1 MTSSRALATLACV
14 LGLLTPLFWVGSL
27 VTPGEEA
34 VKIRNGLVAD
44 IGDPADFR
52 WVPGSAPASYKVNQ
66 AEPSASFRAIAE
78 QIAVV
83 GPGQRLQG
91 LDLALALSKH
101 LMGDSK
107 RAGGPIQA
115 GLDET
120 YRRITGNRQGYC
132 ADFTRVFSGLAL
144 AAGLPVRTWS
154 ISFEGFGAGHSFSE
168 IYDARVSKWILVD
181 SFHSLYFVDDRT
193 GEPLSV
199 IEVHDRLV
207 LPDGESGIAL
217 RKIVDGRMPFRSDDL
232 AIDYYRRGFMQLAL
246 VWGDNIFDYDQ
257 SKAIRVASHVSR
269 SVERATAIGVD
280 VYPDLK
286 IYPRG
291 VSQRDVD
298 ALFRARDRFVMASG
312 LLILALAIFG
322 YLLVRVWSDALPSSW
337 RRHAGP

>member
-1 MTSSRALATLACV
+1 LATLACV
-14 LGLLTPLFWVGSL
+14 LGLLTPLLWVGSL

-34 VKIRNGLVAD
+34 VKIRNGLVAEV
-44 IGDPADFR
+44 GDPADFR
-52 WVPGSAPASYKVNQ
+52 WVPGSAPTSYKLNQ
-66 AEPSASFRAIAE
+66 AEPSASFRAIAG
-78 QIAVV
+78 QIAFA
-83 GPGQRLQG
+83 GPGQTLQG

-101 LMGDSK
+101 LMGSSK
-107 RAGGPIQA
+107 RTGGPIQA

-120 YRRITGNRQGYC
+120 YRRITGKRQGYC
-132 ADFTRVFSGLAL
+132 ADFTRVFTGLAL

-168 IYDARVSKWILVD
+168 IYDARASKWILVD

-207 LPDGESGIAL
+207 LPDGESGIGL

-232 AIDYYRRGFMQLAL
+232 AIDYYRRGFTQLAL

-257 SKAIRVASHVSR
+257 STPVQVASHVSR
-269 SVERATAIGVD
+269 SVERAAAIGLG

-298 ALFRARDRFVMASG
+298 ALFRTRDRFVMASG
-312 LLILALAIFG
+312 LLILALAVFG
-322 YLLVRVWSDALPSSW
+322 YLLIRAWRDALPSSW
-337 RRHAGP
+337 RRRARA

>member
-1 MTSSRALATLACV
+1 MATSRALVTLACV
-14 LGLLTPLFWVGSL
+14 LGMMTPLLWVGSL

-44 IGDPADFR
+44 VGGPADFVC
-52 WVPGSAPASYKVNQ
+52 VPGSPPASYKVNQ

-78 QIAVV
+78 QVAAI
-83 GPGQRLQG
+83 GPGERLQG
-91 LDLALALSKH
+91 LDLAVALSEH
-101 LMGDSK
+101 LMGGPK
-107 RAGGPIQA
+107 RTGGPIQA

-120 YRRITGNRQGYC
+120 YRRITGKRQGYC

-154 ISFEGFGAGHSFSE
+154 ISFEGFGAGHSFNE
-168 IYDARVSKWILVD
+168 IYDARMAKWILVD
-181 SFHSLYFVDDRT
+181 PFHSLYFVDDTT

-232 AIDYYRRGFMQLAL
+232 AIDYYRRGFRQLAL

-257 SKAIRVASHVSR
+257 SKAIEVASHVSR
-269 SVERATAIGVD
+269 SVERAAAIGLD

-291 VSQRDVD
+291 VSQRDVE
-298 ALFRARDRFVMASG
+298 ALFRTKERFVMASG
-312 LLILALAIFG
+312 LLILSLAIFG
-322 YLLVRVWSDALPSSW
+322 YLLVRVWRAPA
-337 RRHAGP
+337 RP

>member
-1 MTSSRALATLACV
+1 MTSSRALVTLACV
-14 LGLLTPLFWVGSL
+14 LGLLTPLLWLGSL

-34 VKIRNGLVAD
+34 VKIRNGLVAEV
-44 IGDPADFR
+44 GGPADFA
-52 WVPGSAPASYKVNQ
+52 WVPGSAPASYKSNQ
-66 AEPSASFRAIAE
+66 AEPSASFRAIAD
-78 QIAVV
+78 QVAVV
-83 GPGQRLQG
+83 DAGQRLQG
-91 LDLALALSKH
+91 LDLALALSRH
-101 LMGDSK
+101 LMAGPK
-107 RAGGPIQA
+107 RIGGPIQA

-120 YRRITGNRQGYC
+120 YRRITGQRQGYC

-168 IYDARVSKWILVD
+168 IHDARMSKWILVD

-199 IEVHDRLV
+199 LEVHDRLV

-217 RKIVDGRMPFRSDDL
+217 RKIVDGRMPFRSDEL
-232 AIDYYRRGFMQLAL
+232 AIDYYRRGFRQLAL

-257 SKAIRVASHVSR
+257 SQAVQVAAHVSR
-269 SVERATAIGVD
+269 SVERAAAIGLD

-298 ALFRARDRFVMASG
+298 ALFRTRDRFVMASG
-312 LLILALAIFG
+312 LLLLSLAVFG
-322 YLLVRVWSDALPSSW
+322 YLLVKVWKTPARP
-337 RRHAGP
+337 